1 MKNKEKEQDEVF
13 ADICTGVQ
21 ISANL
26 LAAASDLS
34 YRQVMAMI
42 ISALVLDLGGVISTD
57 D

>member
-1 MKNKEKEQDEVF
+1 MKNKEQDEVF

-21 ISANL
+21 NSAKL

-42 ISALVLDLGGVISTD
+42 ISALVLDLGGVIGTD